1 MRATRLK
8 AWYRLCR
15 SDLNEG
21 SSLARKSS
29 KTSENLDARTQPRD
43 ATCGRGGRAGD
54 SPAYS
59 YRLTAV

>member
-29 KTSENLDARTQPRD
+29 KIQKNVHAVTQPAD
-43 ATCGRGGRAGD
+43 AAAGQAIR
-54 SPAYS
+54 PPIH
-59 YRLTAV
+59 TG